1 MVGWSKIHKNT
12 LMSHVNAT
20 FYKLSVLS
28 QLKFTL
34 FSIYLISSLNIMTSY
49 TISYVCNLFCNYL
62 LVTEAHN
69 CFISYLVDMPSI
81 KLHHDM
87 NLFLFYLMQG
97 KSSNEIRRCLGFSTK
112 YMVGNPKGRVH
123 NKTKN
128 KT

>member
-1 MVGWSKIHKNT
+1 
-12 LMSHVNAT
+12 MSDENAT

-49 TISYVCNLFCNYL
+49 IISYVCNLCCNYL
-62 LVTEAHN
+62 LVTAAHN
-69 CFISYLVDMPSI
+69 CFISYLVDMSSI

-87 NLFLFYLMQG
+87 NLFLFHLMQG
-97 KSSNEIRRCLGFSTK
+97 KSSNEIRRCLGFRTK
-112 YMVGNPKGRVH
+112 YMVGNPKGRAH
-123 NKTKN
+123 NRTKN